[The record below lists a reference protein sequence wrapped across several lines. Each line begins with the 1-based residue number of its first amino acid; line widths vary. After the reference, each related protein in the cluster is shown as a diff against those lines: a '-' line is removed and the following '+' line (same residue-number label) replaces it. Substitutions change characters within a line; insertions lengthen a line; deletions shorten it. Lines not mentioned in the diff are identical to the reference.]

1 MKGVMYHYVRREDGR
16 FPEFRYLH
24 WDDYSLQLEHF
35 ARTEGFVAKDAFLE
49 ALATGT
55 ARPGIV
61 LTFDDGFNDHLAVAK
76 DLERR
81 GMWGIFYIPAGPYLN
96 GQMLNVHRIHLLLGS
111 RGGAA
116 VLAAL
121 APLVTDEMLIDQ
133 HVEAFRQLTYVL
145 QVNDEATTLVKRIL
159 NYFISYE
166 HRRPLIDRVIDRLH
180 ASLPA
185 PRDFYLSTEDLRTMQ
200 RAGMMIG
207 SHSVSHRIFSK
218 LPVGEQRE
226 EIVRSL
232 GFLEEVTSGLG
243 VRTFCYPYGGFH
255 TFTADTERLLEEAG
269 CRFSFNVEARDIADT
284 DLQARRQALPRY
296 DCNLFLHGQ
305 ARGGEVLPAMAA
317 AAIG

>member
-1 MKGVMYHYVRREDGR
+1 
-16 FPEFRYLH
+16 
-24 WDDYSLQLEHF
+24 
-35 ARTEGFVAKDAFLE
+35 
-49 ALATGT
+49 
-55 ARPGIV
+55 
-61 LTFDDGFNDHLAVAK
+61 
-76 DLERR
+76 
-81 GMWGIFYIPAGPYLN
+81 
-96 GQMLNVHRIHLLLGS
+96 
-111 RGGAA
+111 
-116 VLAAL
+116 
-121 APLVTDEMLIDQ
+121 
-133 HVEAFRQLTYVL
+133 
-145 QVNDEATTLVKRIL
+145 
-159 NYFISYE
+159 
-166 HRRPLIDRVIDRLH
+166 
-180 ASLPA
+180 
-185 PRDFYLSTEDLRTMQ
+185 
-200 RAGMMIG
+200 MMIG